1 MAHQPEKAG
10 RAVAGVGRLAR
21 SWDLTKTSWR
31 VLMQDKELLWM
42 PVLSFLASVLAVA
55 AISGV
60 GFLSGVWPEV
70 TAEDGSVRPASALLA
85 FAMYIALAFVAL
97 FFNAATVAGAS
108 ERLAGGDP
116 TVGSALRAASRKAGK
131 LFLWSIV
138 VATVNVILQAIR
150 ERSGFL
156 GQILTSIAGTAWNLA
171 TYFMV
176 PILLFEDKGV
186 GASLKRSGG
195 LFKRTWGETVV
206 GDYGIGMAGFI
217 ATLVVV
223 VVGIMLVMLLSGLGA
238 FGTLLGIALLV
249 LGVVVVAA
257 VFSTLAG
264 VYKAAIYRYATSGQE
279 AGGFTHEQL
288 GGAFHPKGQTPNY
301 W

>member
-1 MAHQPEKAG
+1 
-10 RAVAGVGRLAR
+10 VAAVGRFAR

-42 PVLSFLASVLAVA
+42 PVLSFLASLMAVA

-60 GFLSGVWPEV
+60 GFVSGVWPEV

-116 TVGSALRAASRKAGK
+116 TVGSAK

-206 GDYGIGMAGFI
+206 GDYGIGLAGFA
-217 ATLVVV
+217 ATILVVV
-223 VVGIMLVMLLSGLGA
+223 VGVLLIMLLSALGT

-249 LGVVVVAA
+249 LGVIIVAA

-264 VYKAAIYRYATSGQE
+264 VYKAAIYRYAASGQE
-279 AGGFTHEQL
+279 AGGFTHQQL